1 MDNNA
6 LSLPSGMMDYGQA
19 AASWNQYAVDNN
31 LTAEQTQTG
40 LNKLAT
46 GDLPEGANIAKAI
59 VDGYLNGVLIAG
71 AWYLGPAASIGKVV
85 AGSTIGEIANGSYQ
99 WYDLSKT
106 GNENKSWDYWGS
118 TSAAITGGLAPGRGV
133 WANAGIAIGGSIF
146 SDRLSGGG
154 QFGAGT
160 GALLGGAFGK
170 YVPVGVDKIM
180 GDKKVPGFIFDVT
193 GSFGSEILGGYIKNG
208 VNSKNPVPQ
217 VQKEEGK

>member
-118 TSAAITGGLAPGRGV
+118 TSAAITGGLAPGRDI
-133 WANAGIAIGGSIF
+133 WANTAIAMGSTVFTDGLNGRAISGSGF
-146 SDRLSGGG
+146 GTMLGGG
-154 QFGAGT
+154 FGEIAPIILKPVFGNSS
-160 GALLGGAFGK
+160 GFVGEVGGAF
-170 YVPVGVDKIM
+170 
-180 GDKKVPGFIFDVT
+180 VT
-193 GSFGSEILGGYIKNG
+193 EIISNG
-208 VNSKNPVPQ
+208 VKNTNHDN
-217 VQKEEGK
+217 QKKDEKK

>member
-1 MDNNA
+1 VDNNA

-118 TSAAITGGLAPGRGV
+118 TSAAITGGLAPGRDI
-133 WANAGIAIGGSIF
+133 WANTGIAAGSAFFTDGADTGAVGGAIAGSIA
-146 SDRLSGGG
+146 GG
-154 QFGAGT
+154 
-160 GALLGGAFGK
+160 
-170 YVPVGVDKIM
+170 
-180 GDKKVPGFIFDVT
+180 
-193 GSFGSEILGGYIKNG
+193 ILGNMCRK
-208 VNSKNPVPQ
+208 
-217 VQKEEGK
+217 